1 MHCEIITHRINPQW
15 EISNLMYILGT
26 IPQGNCCHRD
36 VRVEVHWELDT
47 GSATSSL
54 YPGQPTAWGSP
65 LWAVLQLTLL
75 NLWFSFI
82 HLQKESLR
90 PDMSSSPWNQDQQH
104 EDDFPGSWLTW
115 TCSLHTRTP
124 FPISSLLV
132 TKSCPDWCYLIV
144 EGLNK
149 SIEYLPCIHMSVQQS
164 PHLKHTNVHIKY
176 PGNCAFHRTGVHQT
190 QSLCRFGRHVLSCPG
205 KREKID

>member
-1 MHCEIITHRINPQW
+1 MNMHSVIITPRLRPVHKR
-15 EISNLMYILGT
+15 SHLMYILGK
-26 IPQGNCCHRD
+26 IPQGLQHHRD
-36 VRVEVHWELDT
+36 VEYWGPPGFWHWISYQL
-47 GSATSSL
+47 L

-90 PDMSSSPWNQDQQH
+90 PDTSPAWNQDHRTKTTFLITMVLLSSQ
-104 EDDFPGSWLTW
+104 S
-115 TCSLHTRTP
+115 TR

-144 EGLNK
+144 EGSNK
-149 SIEYLPCIHMSVQQS
+149 SIEYLPCIHMSVQ
-164 PHLKHTNVHIKY
+164 
-176 PGNCAFHRTGVHQT
+176 
-190 QSLCRFGRHVLSCPG
+190 
-205 KREKID
+205 

>member
-1 MHCEIITHRINPQW
+1 MKSLLIESIPNGKSPTLCTSWGQFHRETAVI
-15 EISNLMYILGT
+15 ELCS
-26 IPQGNCCHRD
+26 
-36 VRVEVHWELDT
+36 VEVQERDT

-54 YPGQPTAWGSP
+54 YSGQLTAWGSP
-65 LWAVLQLTLL
+65 LWAVLQSTLL

-104 EDDFPGSWLTW
+104 EDDFPGFWLTW

-144 EGLNK
+144 EGSNK
-149 SIEYLPCIHMSVQQS
+149 SIEYLPCIHMSVQ
-164 PHLKHTNVHIKY
+164 
-176 PGNCAFHRTGVHQT
+176 
-190 QSLCRFGRHVLSCPG
+190 
-205 KREKID
+205 